1 MNNIN
6 KKNII
11 VTGATGGIGN
21 SIIEKLHE
29 QGAKI
34 LATGTNEEKLEKLQ
48 EKFNSI
54 EILRFD
60 ISNHEMIEDFVN
72 KATDVLGG
80 NLDCLINNAGIT
92 RDNLTIRMTI
102 DEWSKVI
109 DLN

>member
-21 SIIEKLHE
+21 SIVEKLHG

-34 LATGTNEEKLEKLQ
+34 LATGTNEERLEKLK

-92 RDNLTIRMTI
+92 RDNFI
-102 DEWSKVI
+102 
-109 DLN
+109 